1 MSAKFSATIVS
12 VCLALSSATIVLLV
26 PQLASAQQKDNKA
39 LNPKVGTPLQA
50 ALAAAKNKQY
60 DVALAKIKEADA
72 EKKSQYEAF
81 KINETLAFVYAS
93 QKDYAK
99 LATTYEKML
108 ETPQF
113 LSDQSAVNAKV
124 IAQLYASL
132 QQYPK
137 AIDYSKRWLQDKP
150 NDAETLSLLGQAYYS
165 TKDYKACKETMT
177 SAIAGVEKNGGKPVE
192 GWLQFA
198 RSCSDSLGDSATAA
212 QSLEKLCRF
221 YPKPDYWL
229 AYIRGMSRGSKDL
242 ASFHWSRLMNE
253 VGVLKDADDY
263 SNYAQQAMLVY
274 GSPAEALRTV
284 EEGFK
289 KQILGADPKTK
300 VRHDKLMSNAKV
312 AAQEDKARWPQMATE
327 AEQDPTG
334 NKSAAMGMAYFG
346 AEQYDQAINFLEKAI
361 KKGGLKETAHV
372 RLTLGVAHLQKGQR
386 DAARTEFKAVSADP
400 VLGKVAGAWQIR
412 SFN

>member
-1 MSAKFSATIVS
+1 MSAKFSAMV
-12 VCLALSSATIVLLV
+12 VGACLALSSATVCVL
-26 PQLASAQQKDNKA
+26 PQIAYAQQKDNKA

-60 DVALAKIKEADA
+60 DVALAKIKEAEA
-72 EKKSQYEAF
+72 EKKSPYEGF
-81 KINETLAFVYAS
+81 KINETLAFIYGS
-93 QKDYAK
+93 QKDYGK
-99 LATTYEKML
+99 LAATYEKML

-113 LSDQSAVNAKV
+113 LADQSAVNAKT

-150 NDAETLSLLGQAYYS
+150 SDAEVLSLLGQAYYS
-165 TKDYKACKETMT
+165 TKDYKSCKETMT
-177 SAIAGVEKNGGKPVE
+177 SAIAGVEKNGAKPAE

-221 YPKPDYWL
+221 YPKADYWY
-229 AYIRGMSRGSKDL
+229 AYIRSMSRGSNDL
-242 ASFHWSRLMNE
+242 ASFHWSRLMSE
-253 VGVLKDADDY
+253 VGVLKEADDY

-274 GSPAEALRTV
+274 GSPAEAQRVV

-289 KQILGADPKTK
+289 KQILGADAKTK
-300 VRHDKLMSNAKV
+300 VRHDILLAKTKEE
-312 AAQEDKARWPQMATE
+312 AQKSKASWPQMATE

-334 NKSAAMGMAYFG
+334 VKSAAMGMAYFG
-346 AEQYDQAINFLEKAI
+346 AEQYEQAIGFLDKAI
-361 KKGGLKETAHV
+361 KKGGLKEPAHV

-386 DAARTEFKAVSADP
+386 DAARSEFKAVAADP
-400 VLGKVAGAWQIR
+400 VLGKVASAWTLR